1 MITVRKIKLTIMG
14 DKDTRNSQYKWIRDE
29 QYNQYRALNMGM
41 TYLAVNDILY
51 MNESGLEIRTIKD
64 LKDCE
69 KDIDKNKKE
78 IEKLT
83 ARLEKEQNK
92 KNSSSEK
99 LDEIKYKISLVEN
112 KIEDYKLKIVEL
124 NKILEE
130 TQKERMDIQKEFKEK
145 YVDDLYQV
153 LDKIPFKHLD
163 NKSLVTQ
170 RIKADI
176 KSDKSNGLLKGE
188 RSIRNYKRNFPLM
201 TRGRDLKFKYDDNDD
216 IEIKWME
223 GIKFKVILGNR
234 IKNSLELR
242 HTLHKVIEG
251 KYKICDSSLQFD
263 KNNNLIL
270 NLTLDIPIDIVNK
283 KVSGRVVGVDL
294 GLKIPAY
301 CALNDVEY
309 IKKSIGRIDD
319 FLKVR
324 TQMQSRRRRLQIAIQ
339 SAKGGKGRVNKLQ
352 ALERFAEKEKNFA
365 KTYNHF
371 LSSNIV
377 KFAVSNQAEQIN
389 MELLSLKETQN
400 KSILRNWS
408 YYQLQTM
415 IEYKAQREGIKVKYI
430 DPYHTSQ
437 TCSKCGNYEEG
448 QRESQADF
456 ICKKCGYKVN
466 ADYNAARNIAMS
478 NKYITK
484 KEESK
489 YYKIKESMV

>member
-1 MITVRKIKLTIMG
+1 MITVRKIKLTIIG
-14 DKDTRNSQYKWIRDE
+14 DKDTRNSKYKWIRDE

-41 TYLAVNDILY
+41 TYLALNDILY

-69 KDIDKNKKE
+69 KEIDKNKKE
-78 IEKLT
+78 IE
-83 ARLEKEQNK
+83 RLIKRLDKEENK
-92 KNSSSEK
+92 KNSSPEK
-99 LDEIKYKISLVEN
+99 LDEIKHKISLVEN
-112 KIEDYKLKIVEL
+112 KDEEYKVKKVEL
-124 NKILEE
+124 NKTLKE

-163 NKSLVTQ
+163 NKSLVNQ
-170 RIKADI
+170 KIKADI
-176 KSDKSNGLLKGE
+176 KADKSNGLLKGE

-201 TRGRDLKFKYDDNDD
+201 TRGRDLKFKYGDNDD
-216 IEIKWME
+216 IEMKWIE
-223 GIKFKVILGNR
+223 GIKFKVIFGNR
-234 IKNSLELR
+234 MKNSLELR
-242 HTLHKVIEG
+242 HTLHKVIDSE
-251 KYKICDSSLQFD
+251 YKICDSSLQFD

-270 NLTLDIPIDIVNK
+270 NLTLDIPIDIVKK
-283 KVSGRVVGVDL
+283 KVIGRVVGVDL

-324 TQMQSRRRRLQIAIQ
+324 TQMQNRRRRLQISVQ
-339 SAKGGKGRVNKLQ
+339 SAKGGKGRVDKLQ

-371 LSSNIV
+371 LSSNII
-377 KFAVSNQAEQIN
+377 KFAVTNQAEQIN

-437 TCSKCGNYEEG
+437 MCSKCGNYEEG
-448 QRESQADF
+448 QRESQAHF

-466 ADYNAARNIAMS
+466 ADYNAARNIAIS

-484 KEESK
+484 KDESE